1 MNPGPEPARYQGGK
15 TDRQDNPH
23 ERIPSGR
30 PLQSSPSLPGNRG
43 LTPADTPQRPGGWGG
58 APRRVWRGAPPGV
71 LLVVR
76 GPSALADAFVSAT
89 RVTRAALIEAFRPL
103 GVSVCGS
110 GRGVPPSAHAD
121 GYRAGKTP
129 NWHTMMIIAAARPT
143 ARTVVAPLAEGW
155 PPRYDILT

>member
-58 APRRVWRGAPPGV
+58 ALRVLRNLWLDAVGRRAGGVGVGGEAVAELAVVHHRSEDAGLVPGQPGQPV
-71 LLVVR
+71 GELLVGEAAQPR
-76 GPSALADAFVSAT
+76 LAGIVP
-89 RVTRAALIEAFRPL
+89 V
-103 GVSVCGS
+103 V
-110 GRGVPPSAHAD
+110 GVPPRIRRLGSRRSSRR
-121 GYRAGKTP
+121 GAGMGCGLKD
-129 NWHTMMIIAAARPT
+129 
-143 ARTVVAPLAEGW
+143 LSS
-155 PPRYDILT
+155 